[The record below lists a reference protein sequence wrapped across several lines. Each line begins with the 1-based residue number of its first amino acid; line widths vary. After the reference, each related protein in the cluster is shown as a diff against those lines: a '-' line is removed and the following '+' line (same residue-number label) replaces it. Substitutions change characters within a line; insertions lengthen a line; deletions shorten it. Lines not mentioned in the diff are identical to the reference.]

1 MKRPAEFARM
11 AEMSNYELV
20 ALAKAKF
27 GKTGWLAKLASETGV
42 HIRTVE
48 RWVKG
53 EVRITD
59 RVASHVRAVCK

>member
-1 MKRPAEFARM
+1 M

-20 ALAKAKF
+20 RLAKEKF
-27 GKTGWLAKLASETGV
+27 GPVHWLTKLASETGV

-48 RWVKG
+48 RWARG
-53 EVRITD
+53 DVRITD